1 MLHKNV
7 ALHNHKMIMNE
18 VIPEEEKKSLLD
30 SILLQCKTHNYDSEY
45 LRKESAYHLPKF
57 LLPTPE
63 ESQAEPS
70 KKIRLI
76 TGELPK
82 TSLLSNNAYE
92 LEALRLL
99 ALWNSDDTH
108 ISKIFSLT
116 EERLKHTFF
125 NDFRTDGEY
134 PATTLV
140 ALRFWNT
147 FKPHDTERM
156 NSLLVKLIDYI
167 STVKHRSDVPTF
179 YFWLTL
185 SELAAWSEVAREII
199 HKFSQE
205 LYQQFL
211 KGWIVNPNN
220 ADRYNPIRKY
230 VIRNALSKLSEYR
243 YMVDAEVYLS
253 DDGRCYGISK
263 PVYERR

>member
-1 MLHKNV
+1 MLQKNV
-7 ALHNHKMIMNE
+7 ALYNHKMIRNE
-18 VIPEEEKKSLLD
+18 VVSEDEKKSLLD
-30 SILLQCKTHNYDSEY
+30 TLLLQCKTHNDDSEY
-45 LRKESAYHLPKF
+45 LRKEGAYQFPQF

-108 ISKIFSLT
+108 ISNIFTQT
-116 EERLKHTFF
+116 EERLLLTFF
-125 NDFRTDGEY
+125 NDFRTDNEF
-134 PATTLV
+134 PTASLV
-140 ALRFWNT
+140 ALRFLNT
-147 FKPHDTERM
+147 YKPQETERM
-156 NSLLVKLIDYI
+156 NSLLVKLIDHI
-167 STVKHRSDVPTF
+167 STAKQRSDVPTF

-199 HKFSQE
+199 HKYSQE
-205 LYQQFL
+205 LHQQFL

-230 VIRNALSKLSEYR
+230 VIRNALSKLSEYS

-253 DDGRCYGISK
+253 DDGRCYGTSK